1 MAGVYEGYSSKEMLI
16 WCESCPEMSIY
27 WKKKKE
33 TFFRIY
39 VHHDAIFIIE
49 YHKIMTLIL
58 RDRNGVCVYETS
70 DTNTK

>member
-1 MAGVYEGYSSKEMLI
+1 MRATAAKNANLMWKLSSQINK
-16 WCESCPEMSIY
+16 EMSIY
-27 WKKKKE
+27 WKKKE